1 MPNSFQT
8 RLPALDGIRA
18 VAISLVLWQHA
29 GILFRASGIDSS
41 SAFWRASQAGWWG
54 VDLFFV
60 LSGFLIT
67 RILLKGS
74 PLLAFWRRRAARTL
88 PLLYVYLAVAAA
100 YGLGGAFAVDQQPW
114 LNYLTHTANLHVA
127 GNGYGLPVF
136 GILWSLAVEEQFYLA
151 WPFVTRWARCGIA
164 WVCGA
169 LILLAPLTRWVVYN
183 QSDRYAAFHVLPF
196 CRADVLAMGCLL
208 AVLFANPTRWSI
220 VVRFA
225 RAALVPALAVLG
237 AVTYAALGPWPIAR
251 FELLWVVV
259 GYSLVGLSCSVIVA
273 VAAASG
279 TASLILLGNPL
290 ARFVG
295 RISYGMY
302 LWHSLLAVVIAGLPI
317 RCGASPRIALW
328 VAVVLATSALSFYG
342 IERPWLRQKLEL
354 R

>member
-1 MPNSFQT
+1 MPSSSQT
-8 RLPALDGIRA
+8 RLPALDGVRA
-18 VAISLVLWQHA
+18 IAISLVLWQHA
-29 GILFRASGIDSS
+29 GILFHVDASSP
-41 SAFWRASQAGWWG
+41 FWRASQAGWWG

-67 RILLKGS
+67 RILLKGA
-74 PLLAFWRRRAARTL
+74 PLLSFWRRRAARTL
-88 PLLYVYLAVAAA
+88 PLLYVYLAVASA
-100 YGLGGAFAVDQQPW
+100 YGLGGAFAVQDQPW
-114 LNYLTHTANLHVA
+114 LNYLTHTTNLHIA
-127 GNGYGLPVF
+127 ANGYGLPVF
-136 GILWSLAVEEQFYLA
+136 GILWSLAVEEQFYFA
-151 WPFVTRWARCGIA
+151 WPFVTRWARRGIV

-169 LILLAPLTRWVVYN
+169 LILLAPLARWVVYN
-183 QSDRYAAFHVLPF
+183 HSDRYAAFHVLPF

-208 AVLFANPTRWSI
+208 AVLFENPRRWSL
-220 VVRFA
+220 VLRFA
-225 RAALVPALAVLG
+225 RFALVPAVALLG
-237 AVTYAALGPWPIAR
+237 GVTYAALGPWPVAR

-279 TASLILLGNPL
+279 PVPLTLLGNPV

-317 RCGASPRIALW
+317 RWGAIPRIGLW
-328 VAVVLATSALSFYG
+328 VAVVLSTSALSYYG
-342 IERPWLRQKLEL
+342 IERPWLREKPVP

>member
-1 MPNSFQT
+1 VCNDFKT
-8 RLPALDGIRA
+8 RLPALDGVRA
-18 VAISLVLWQHA
+18 IAISLVLWQHA
-29 GILFRASGIDSS
+29 GILFHVDPA

-67 RILLKGS
+67 RILLKGG

-88 PLLYVYLAVAAA
+88 PLLYAYLAVAAA
-100 YGLGGAFAVDQQPW
+100 YGLDGAFAVEQQPW
-114 LNYLTHTANLHVA
+114 LSYLTHTTNLHVA
-127 GNGYGLPVF
+127 ANGYGLPVF

-151 WPFVTRWARCGIA
+151 WPLAARWLRRGLA

-169 LILLAPLTRWVVYN
+169 LIVLAPMARWVVYN
-183 QSDRYAAFHVLPF
+183 HSDRYAAFHVLPF

-208 AVLFANPTRWSI
+208 AVLFENPRRWRI
-220 VVRFA
+220 VVRVA
-225 RAALVPALAVLG
+225 RAALVPALAVL
-237 AVTYAALGPWPIAR
+237 AALTYWGLGPWPIAR

-259 GYSLVGLSCSVIVA
+259 GYSLVGLSCSSIVG

-279 TASLILLGNPL
+279 PVSLVVLGNPI

-302 LWHSLLAVVIAGLPI
+302 LWHSLLAVIIAGLPV
-317 RCGASPRIALW
+317 RCGVPRRIGLW
-328 VAVVLATSALSFYG
+328 VAVVLSTSALSYYG
-342 IERPWLRQKLEL
+342 IERPWLKRRSL
-354 R
+354 RA

>member
-1 MPNSFQT
+1 MPTSPQT
-8 RLPALDGIRA
+8 RLPALDGVRA
-18 VAISLVLWQHA
+18 IAISLVLWQHA
-29 GILFRASGIDSS
+29 GILFHVDASSP
-41 SAFWRASQAGWWG
+41 FWRASQAGWWG

-74 PLLAFWRRRAARTL
+74 PLFAFWRRRAARTL

-100 YGLGGAFAVDQQPW
+100 YGLGGGFAVEHQPW
-114 LNYLTHTANLHVA
+114 LNYLTHTTNLHIA
-127 GNGYGLPVF
+127 ANGYGLPVF
-136 GILWSLAVEEQFYLA
+136 GILWSLAVEEQFYFA
-151 WPFVTRWARCGIA
+151 WPFLTRWLRGGIA
-164 WVCGA
+164 WACGA
-169 LILLAPLTRWVVYN
+169 LILTAPLTRWVVYN

-208 AVLFANPTRWSI
+208 AVLFANPKRWSI

-225 RAALVPALAVLG
+225 RPALAPALAVLG
-237 AVTYAALGPWPIAR
+237 AVTYTALGPWPIAR
-251 FELLWVVV
+251 FELAWVVI
-259 GYSLVGLSCSVIVA
+259 GYSLVGLSCSIIVA

-279 TASLILLGNPL
+279 PVSLMLLANPL

-317 RCGASPRIALW
+317 RCGAISRIALW
-328 VAVVLATSALSFYG
+328 VAVVLATSALCFYG
-342 IERPWLRQKLEL
+342 IERPWLRQKLEP